1 MQIVPV
7 INCRDRFCV
16 EGALATAEK
25 FLKEG
30 DWIKIDIADGIFT
43 YHKTWNNP
51 TDWANL
57 RSPFKLEVHL
67 MVENPEKHIEPWIAA
82 GAKRLIVHAETVDP
96 KKAEKILEAA
106 KRRGVEIVLSS
117 NPETPPEALRPYLK
131 IFSLFQVL
139 AVNPGLAGQK
149 FLPVVLEKIK
159 FLRKEKPDARI
170 EVDGGINL
178 ETARQCKAAGA
189 DSLAVASYIFEN
201 ENPKKAYE
209 ALKKL

>member
-1 MQIVPV
+1 MEVIPV
-7 INCRDRFCV
+7 INCTDRFCV
-16 EGALATAEK
+16 AGTLETAKK

-30 DWIKIDIADGIFT
+30 DWIKIDIADGVFT

-57 RSPFKLEVHL
+57 RPPFKLEVHL
-67 MVENPEKHIEPWIAA
+67 MVENPEKHLEPWIAV
-82 GAKRLIVHAETVDP
+82 GARRIIVHLEVLDAQ
-96 KKAEKILEAA
+96 KAEKILEAA

-117 NPETPPEALRPYLK
+117 NPEITPEALKQYFRM
-131 IFSLFQVL
+131 FSRFQVL

-149 FLPVVLEKIK
+149 FLPAALEKIK
-159 FLRKEKPDARI
+159 FLRKERPDAKI

-189 DSLAVASYIFEN
+189 DTLAVASYIFES

-209 ALKKL
+209 ALKKI